1 MPIKNITEKLNLSFP
16 KFKAIKENQDIY
28 IPDILDENIS
38 KRNGMVYCLTGS
50 GGSGKS
56 SLLLNMFKNKKLY
69 RNKYHNLYYFCPL
82 ASFLSVD
89 KHPFSNH
96 EKVYH
101 ELDVHT
107 LDSIYNELISKKD
120 DQTKDKKKDKTRSNY
135 DDDLDDDL
143 SSEEK
148 DDEVEYS
155 CIIIDDFADVLKDI
169 GIQKQLNK
177 MIIKARHLRC
187 GFIFTLQSYYYFP
200 KICRKQITY
209 ITIFKTKNIEEWNSI
224 AKELLN
230 YNKEDALKLYN
241 YVFDAPYNH
250 IDLDTVEN
258 KIYKNFNKLEI
269 IF

>member
-1 MPIKNITEKLNLSFP
+1 MI
-16 KFKAIKENQDIY
+16 
-28 IPDILDENIS
+28 
-38 KRNGMVYCLTGS
+38 YCLTGS

-69 RNKYHNLYYFCPL
+69 RNKYHNLFYFCPL

-89 KHPFSNH
+89 KHPFQNH

-101 ELDVHT
+101 ELDVPT
-107 LDSIYNELISKKD
+107 LEGIYNELIAIKEDKY
-120 DQTKDKKKDKTRSNY
+120 DKKKVNVY
-135 DDDLDDDL
+135 DDVSTSDEDNQDTD
-143 SSEEK
+143 K
-148 DDEVEYS
+148 DDEIEYS
-155 CIIIDDFADVLKDI
+155 CIIIDDFADVLKDMAV
-169 GIQKQLNK
+169 QRQLNK

-209 ITIFKTKNIEEWNSI
+209 ITIFKTKNVEEWNSI

-250 IDLDTVEN
+250 IDIDTVEN
-258 KIYKNFNKLEI
+258 KLYKNFNTLEI
-269 IF
+269 EN